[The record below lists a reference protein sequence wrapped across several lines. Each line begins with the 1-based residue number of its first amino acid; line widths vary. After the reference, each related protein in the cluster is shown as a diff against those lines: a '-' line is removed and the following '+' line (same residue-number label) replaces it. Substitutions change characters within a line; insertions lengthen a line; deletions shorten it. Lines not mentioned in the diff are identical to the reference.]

1 MADNKQYL
9 NQKLEKG
16 TLLISEDVL
25 ETIVINALNEVES
38 VAGLSNRP
46 ALDIVEVIGKKNIG
60 KSLKITIGRENELR
74 VDCNINIFYGQN
86 ILDAANAAQTAI
98 TVALESAAKA
108 TVSAVNVSVCGII
121 RK

>member
-25 ETIVINALNEVES
+25 ETIVINALNEVEG

-60 KSLKITIGRENELR
+60 KSLKITIDRENELR